1 MRWKLSHMWQ
11 LLKVLWGKVAGQLPS
26 APSKMLPDLLGKV
39 PVQQP
44 SPQKDPAAE
53 TTPKPTWEPA
63 APKVMAAQR
72 VEEPRELLR
81 SPDAEAGE
89 SGIGPAQPTSTAKSI
104 SNLWGMG
111 DSGSG
116 FPALLPPATVALLS
130 ALLPG
135 LLGR

>member
-1 MRWKLSHMWQ
+1 MWQ

-26 APSKMLPDLLGKV
+26 APSKMPPDLLGKV

-44 SPQKDPAAE
+44 SPQKAPAAE
-53 TTPKPTWEPA
+53 TTPKPTWEAA

-72 VEEPRELLR
+72 GEEPRELLR

-111 DSGSG
+111 DSGSRISRIAAASNSSLAVSSIARAAG
-116 FPALLPPATVALLS
+116 PIID
-130 ALLPG
+130 
-135 LLGR
+135 R

>member
-1 MRWKLSHMWQ
+1 MWQ

-26 APSKMLPDLLGKV
+26 APSKMPADPLGKV

-44 SPQKDPAAE
+44 SPQKAPAAE
-53 TTPKPTWEPA
+53 TTPKPTWEAA

-72 VEEPRELLR
+72 GEEPRELLR

-104 SNLWGMG
+104 SNLWAMG
-111 DSGSG
+111 DSGSRISRIAAASNNSLAVSSIARAAG
-116 FPALLPPATVALLS
+116 PIID
-130 ALLPG
+130 
-135 LLGR
+135 R